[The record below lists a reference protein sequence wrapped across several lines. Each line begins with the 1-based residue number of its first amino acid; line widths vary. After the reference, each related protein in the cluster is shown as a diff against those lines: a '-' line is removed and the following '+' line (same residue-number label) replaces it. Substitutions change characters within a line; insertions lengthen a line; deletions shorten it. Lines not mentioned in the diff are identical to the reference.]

1 MFYPGERAGEI
12 LRFYRDW
19 VQDCPDEL
27 TTLVSLA
34 TAPPAP
40 FMPEEWHGKPIVI
53 IPGVY
58 AGSVEDGEQAVRPL
72 RELGEP
78 IADLMGP
85 MPYVAMQSLL
95 DPLWGRRR
103 PQLLQGRLAARP
115 RRPGDRDAR
124 ALPPR
129 TSARRSREIHVHH
142 IGGAVARV
150 PAGATAF
157 GDRSAPFLLNIIA
170 STFTRRRLRRG
181 RAVGAA
187 TSTRRSSRR

>member
-1 MFYPGERAGEI
+1 MGAK
-12 LRFYRDW
+12 
-19 VQDCPDEL
+19 DCPDEL

-40 FMPEEWHGKPIVI
+40 FIPEEWHGKPIVAI
-53 IPGVY
+53 LGFY
-58 AGSVEDGEQAVRPL
+58 AGSIEDGEKAVAPL

-85 MPYVAMQSLL
+85 HALRRDAEPARPAVG
-95 DPLWGRRR
+95 PRR

-115 RRPGDRDAR
+115 RRPAIDTLVAHH
-124 ALPPR
+124 
-129 TSARRSREIHVHH
+129 RSISSPKSEIHVHH
-142 IGGAVARV
+142 MGGAVARV

-170 STFTRRRLRRG
+170 STVHGRRLRR
-181 RAVGAA
+181 AVAWAA
-187 TSTRRSSRR
+187 SSTPRWTRR